1 MINPEELMIGN
12 YVNDENGFQMEVCSI
27 HDDGTIYCDFDGN
40 EGDMWEF
47 DEKNP
52 PKGVEITHE
61 ELLKLGFESDG
72 NFYYINSFESIYLSK
87 PWIGSNHLLLKT
99 IGGECISKLKYLHE
113 LQNIFYILTGKQL
126 RYE

>member
-27 HDDGTIYCDFDGN
+27 HDDGTVYCDFDGN

-52 PKGVEITHE
+52 PKGIEITNE
-61 ELLKLGFESDG
+61 ELSRLGFENDGLLYEFRSAEYVLKSD
-72 NFYYINSFESIYLSK
+72 FKYVWVYDVE
-87 PWIGSNHLLLKT
+87 LKS
-99 IGGECISKLKYLHE
+99 CICVKCEHVHE
-113 LQNIFYILTGKQL
+113 LQNLFYILTGKQL